1 MISIIQFV
9 KNFNLFYLKTTLRN
23 SEQQVHFSS
32 AQGTTNR
39 SLICSIDRSIDS
51 LPALLETIQKI

>member
-1 MISIIQFV
+1 M
-9 KNFNLFYLKTTLRN
+9 TRN

-51 LPALLETIQKI
+51 LPALLETIQKIWS